1 MKLEDLYKLRVVL
14 NKEID
19 RMERNQQAQRRFV
32 AKKGK
37 NKGQTLAERVQKL
50 EKQLSK

>member
-1 MKLEDLYKLRVVL
+1 MKLEDLKKMRDILDR
-14 NKEID
+14 EIQK
-19 RMERNQQAQRRFV
+19 MERNAETQRRYV
-32 AKKGK
+32 SKKGK